1 MPVILFLVLDIALT
15 ALALFLSLKQR
26 WLARRR
32 TLVLRS
38 MAIWGVAS
46 TIVAVAAVALLG
58 SPPLALSIAGPC
70 VVVLL
75 AALASAAR

>member
-1 MPVILFLVLDIALT
+1 VPIILFLVIDIALT

-32 TLVLRS
+32 TIVLRS
-38 MAIWGVAS
+38 VAIWGVAS
-46 TIVAVAAVALLG
+46 AVVALAAVALLG
-58 SPPLALSIAGPC
+58 SPPLALSIGGPC

-75 AALASAAR
+75 AALATAAR